1 MRAISGVRF
10 SFDQLLL
17 AAVLDQL
24 RIANWYHTKD
34 AKRRK
39 NFPESIL
46 NELLRKPED
55 KKTEKD
61 EIETFESGA
70 DLMRRL
76 NEIRGENN
84 ASERN

>member
-1 MRAISGVRF
+1 MEE
-10 SFDQLLL
+10 
-17 AAVLDQL
+17 
-24 RIANWYHTKD
+24 K
-34 AKRRK
+34 
-39 NFPESIL
+39 L
-46 NELLRKPED
+46 NELLQKPED